1 MSAYRQNPLANLTPV
16 VKNLIIINIIF
27 FVGTWFLKQ
36 TAAIDLTEH
45 LAAYYF
51 NSPYFKVWQIIS
63 YMFMHA
69 GLMHIFFNMFAL
81 FVFGPMLEYTM
92 GPKRFLQYYFI
103 TGIGA
108 LLLQMMVQAYE
119 VHQAIGTFIIPGGDI
134 TPYLNQP
141 GYSLLES
148 IYGPNGGIVGA
159 SGAIFGLL
167 VAFGMMFPNVELF
180 IMFIP
185 LPVKAKYAVI
195 GYIVWEL
202 YGGLSPTP
210 GDSVAHF
217 AHLGGALVG
226 FILIKIWGR
235 SRPNNF

>member
-1 MSAYRQNPLANLTPV
+1 MSAFRQNPLANLTPV

-27 FVGTWFLKQ
+27 FLGTMFLQ
-36 TAAIDLTEH
+36 YSGVDLEPY
-45 LAAYYF
+45 LAAHYF
-51 NSPYFKVWQIIS
+51 NAPLFRMWQIIT
-63 YMFMHA
+63 YMFMH
-69 GLMHIFFNMFAL
+69 GGWMHIFFNMFAL
-81 FVFGPMLEYTM
+81 YVFGPMLEYNM

-108 LLLQMMVQAYE
+108 LALQMAVQAYE
-119 VHQAIGTFIIPGGDI
+119 VHQVLGTFTVPNGDI
-134 TPYLNQP
+134 TPYFDQP
-141 GYSLLES
+141 GFQKLVGIYS
-148 IYGPNGGIVGA
+148 PMAGIVGA

-226 FILIKIWGR
+226 FILIKIWGTY
-235 SRPNNF
+235 RPNNF